1 MVASDAVGVELLG
14 PVERE
19 GVKPERHAIEDGS
32 GDLRIGLDR
41 DQIGH
46 LTLGGGWLGR
56 AF

>member
-1 MVASDAVGVELLG
+1 VVASDAVGVELLG

-19 GVKPERHAIEDGS
+19 RVKLERHPIEDGS
-32 GDLRIGLDR
+32 SDLWIGLDR

-46 LTLGGGWLGR
+46 LKLGGGWLGR